1 MLLLTVGLCC
11 YCCCRC
17 TGAQSGTETIV
28 PAQSAQYTKPT
39 SAYQIDCPAGSFVT
53 GFTVTQDFSVI
64 QGADPPQFDIFI
76 TSLWPLKCSNGESK
90 DIPAMLKKLPNSR
103 SSNDD
108 RPAGYTAI
116 TLHTGEVVNGVSLQ
130 TAGTWPS
137 RPMFGSDGESGTHV
151 VTRPNGQV
159 ITGIYGQASDTHVI
173 SVGLTAASRSE
184 GGSVSCNRDAAGQRA
199 CWLFCCLGS
208 HDLISRISL
217 GLGT

>member
-1 MLLLTVGLCC
+1 
-11 YCCCRC
+11 
-17 TGAQSGTETIV
+17 
-28 PAQSAQYTKPT
+28 
-39 SAYQIDCPAGSFVT
+39 
-53 GFTVTQDFSVI
+53 
-64 QGADPPQFDIFI
+64 
-76 TSLWPLKCSNGESK
+76 
-90 DIPAMLKKLPNSR
+90 MLKKLPNSR

-137 RPMFGSDGESGTHV
+137 RPMFGSNGESDTRV
-151 VTRPNGQV
+151 VTCPNGQV

-184 GGSVSCNRDAAGQRA
+184 GGSVSCNRDAAGQSA

-217 GLGT
+217 QVGLGT